1 MNSGITIVNET
12 RGAVI
17 ADKVELAASFWSR
30 GKGLIGRKSLAEGY
44 GLVIRPCGSIHMFF
58 MSIPLDVLHVDKEGR
73 IVKILHEIKPW
84 RVGPIVFKSAWVVE
98 LPAGTARRTGT
109 EEGDIVSVECGQ
121 RVEGSRQPAEGS
133 TRSVA

>member
-1 MNSGITIVNET
+1 VDSGITIVNES

-17 ADKVELAASFWSR
+17 ADKAEVAASFWSR

-73 IVKILHEIKPW
+73 IIKILHEIKPW
-84 RVGPIVFKSAWVVE
+84 RVGPIVFKSKWVVE
-98 LPAGTARRTGT
+98 LPAGTARRSGT
-109 EEGDIVSVECGQ
+109 EEGDIVAVVSGQ
-121 RVEGSRQPAEGS
+121 RIEGSRQPAAGS
-133 TRSVA
+133 TRSGA

>member
-1 MNSGITIVNET
+1 MDSGIIIVNET

-17 ADKVELAASFWSR
+17 ADKVEVAASFWSR

-58 MSIPLDVLHVDKEGR
+58 MSIPLDVLHVDKDGR

-84 RVGPIVFKSAWVVE
+84 RVGPIVFKSKWVVE

-109 EEGDIVSVECGQ
+109 EEGDVVA
-121 RVEGSRQPAEGS
+121 VNSRQTAADSEQTEAGS